1 LFLLGGR
8 LAWAQVSDIIG
19 RRKTFLIFTLGS
31 IPIYFSLPYLVD
43 GVVSSGAA
51 LPLYLFCGGTMLA
64 ISGMGGAYATLPAY
78 EADLFGT
85 KNVGAIHGRMLLASS
100 AASLSG
106 LIMYFSFLLC
116 LVLDIFQVLTCY

>member
-1 LFLLGGR
+1 
-8 LAWAQVSDIIG
+8 
-19 RRKTFLIFTLGS
+19 LIFTLGS

-51 LPLYLFCGGTMLA
+51 LPLYMFCGGTMLA

-106 LIMYFSFLLC
+106 LIMYFCFLLC
-116 LVLDIFQVLTCY
+116 LLLDIV